1 MLVTKTGKGHHR
13 TGSGVGTIAAV
24 AVAATPFGRQGSQAV
39 SLLHQSHMQLHV
51 YISN

>member
-24 AVAATPFGRQGSQAV
+24 AVAATLFGRQGGQAV
-39 SLLHQSHMQLHV
+39 SLLHQSHVQLHA
-51 YISN
+51 YIPN